1 MKKELI
7 IGILAALMMS
17 VGVEAWGKRK
27 DVINKEDGSITF
39 RVDLNLPQPEGL
51 YYSMSGRLVMENML
65 RDRGYDNDN
74 FNIITSSYADDVLCG
89 FRSNPFFKGM
99 IEAFAHH
106 RPVVLSPDVIW
117 LLISQGF
124 AHYVNENPELMRDL
138 IVDHDGK
145 MSLVVETDQDLLT
158 QEADWVSV
166 IGGFTEQIK
175 ENTKAEIADMMQADF
190 STTGVNE
197 RMVSQI
203 TLMESVKTYFDY
215 VVVYVGCGIPDIT
228 LKGTPDDWQKV
239 LDKTMNLK
247 KYGLGW
253 WVDELEPILKEFV
266 RASKGNPDREFWM
279 DIVKRYRPGD
289 LRGGGCSME
298 TPTRFDGWFL
308 KFFPFDKKGRTPA
321 KVTAGH
327 DMLPEMVKVDFRY
340 LYLDRDS
347 VTLSYYTK
355 EYEMELWAGIVG
367 MEQDTATYAFTPRIG
382 WFVRMGKDEKQ
393 LIEEL
398 KNRSEE
404 GFDGLS
410 LRVKEVPEIF
420 RKIDRLDRLEL
431 RFLGKVVIPEWMD
444 NMEIKNFSIWG
455 DMTVSEAEALRKRFQ
470 GCRIRTSNGWV
481 FE

>member
-39 RVDLNLPQPEGL
+39 RVDLNLPKPERP
-51 YYSMSGRLVMENML
+51 YYSTTGRRLMEYML
-65 RDRGYDNDN
+65 RERGYDEED
-74 FNIITSSYADDVLCG
+74 FNIITSSYADDMLCG
-89 FRSNPFFKGM
+89 FRSNPFFQGM

-117 LLISQGF
+117 LLICQGF
-124 AHYVNENPELMRDL
+124 AHYVNDNPELMRDL

-145 MSLVVETDQDLLT
+145 MSLVVETDVDLLS
-158 QEADWVSV
+158 QEADWVSI
-166 IGGFTEQIK
+166 IGSFTEQIK
-175 ENTKAEIADMMQADF
+175 ENSKADIADMMQADF

-197 RMVSQI
+197 RIVSQI
-203 TLMESVKTYFDY
+203 TLMESVKFYFEY
-215 VVVYVGCGIPDIT
+215 VVIYSMCGIPDIT

-266 RASKGNPDREFWM
+266 RASKGNPDRSFWM
-279 DIVKRYRPGD
+279 DIVKRFRPGD
-289 LRGGGCSME
+289 IRGGGCSME

-308 KFFPFDKKGRTPA
+308 KFFPFDKKGRTPS
-321 KVTAGH
+321 KVTADH
-327 DMLPEMVKVDFRY
+327 NMLPEMVTVDFRY
-340 LYLDRDS
+340 LYLERDAETGS
-347 VTLSYYTK
+347 FGTT
-355 EYEMELWAGIVG
+355 EYSMELWAGIVG
-367 MEQDTATYAFTPRIG
+367 MEEDTATYAFTPKIG

-393 LIEEL
+393 LIEDL
-398 KNRSEE
+398 KSRSADD
-404 GFDGLS
+404 FDGLS
-410 LRVKEVPEIF
+410 IRVKKVPEIF

-431 RFLGKVVIPEWMD
+431 RFYGKVEIPEWMD
-444 NMEIKNFSIWG
+444 NMKIRIFSIWG
-455 DMTVSEAEALRKRFQ
+455 DMTESEAEALMKRFPR
-470 GCRIRTSNGWV
+470 CILRTSNGRV
-481 FE
+481 IE